1 MPSRSQPPEPGP
13 TVPGVGDAGP
23 AQTGLSGAGPT
34 DAGREA
40 ASPSAAAVARLL
52 RLRPRHGPRPTGGV
66 ERDALEIPRWALSIA
81 ILLTLL
87 LFLALLVL
95 FFLPSEAGAASTS
108 GSVNL
113 DKPTKDWYQ
122 GPVRYIITKPEIK
135 AYKALDSELDRQN
148 FIDWFWQRR
157 DIVPTTPENEFRDR
171 FEQRVYEAMR
181 MFNETTTPGWKTDM
195 GKVYILVGP
204 PDEMNRDTMA
214 KTHRGIITWVYRRP
228 PFPDLNPN
236 TVIAFARDPSGE
248 FVISTSPTLDSD
260 VARGLQFSRVKRTV
274 DDQILVEGRGDPAYL
289 AAGAPVTQSE
299 LETMLVVGRLQ
310 QLPPSEE
317 KLFQSF
323 VTAREFYGT
332 IPADSRLD
340 FYKAAD
346 GTTYTTI
353 TVGIRSSAVQY
364 RQRGNKEVPDVA
376 VFGKLVSKDQPDLIY
391 PLAGDTN
398 FAESPENPEAGPA
411 DLLVFQATGGFKPGK
426 YQIVLGVQDRVSK
439 KLAAYRKDFEV
450 PDLTAGGLTLSSLTL
465 AGSMEPTDYAATK
478 GKPFHLGKFRIVPRP
493 DGAFRKSDELNIYF
507 QVYNPGLD
515 QASGKPRLDVAY
527 VFRLRAAD
535 GSFQD
540 IGSYEVKGAAG
551 QVQGYAVPLDRWP
564 PGEYQVAVTVK
575 DLVSGASVSA
585 EAPFV
590 IRP

>member
-1 MPSRSQPPEPGP
+1 M
-13 TVPGVGDAGP
+13 
-23 AQTGLSGAGPT
+23 
-34 DAGREA
+34 
-40 ASPSAAAVARLL
+40 ARLL
-52 RLRPRHGPRPTGGV
+52 RLRPRRGPRPTGGV

-95 FFLPSEAGAASTS
+95 FFLPTAARAESKS
-108 GSVNL
+108 GSVNI

-122 GPVRYIITKPEIK
+122 GPVRYIITKPEVK
-135 AYKALDSELDRQN
+135 AFKALESDIDRQN

-157 DIVPTTPENEFRDR
+157 DVVPTTPENEFRDR
-171 FEQRVYEAMR
+171 FEQRVYESMR
-181 MFNETTTPGWKTDM
+181 MFNETTTPGWRTDM

-228 PFPDLNPN
+228 PFPDLDAN

-260 VARGLQFSRVKRTV
+260 VARGLQFARVKRTV
-274 DDQILVEGRGDPAYL
+274 DDQILVPGRGDPAYL
-289 AAGAPVTQSE
+289 AAGAPVTQGP
-299 LETMLVVGRLQ
+299 LETMLIVGRLQ
-310 QLPPSEE
+310 QLPPAEE

-323 VTAREFYGT
+323 VAAREFYGA

-364 RQRGNKEVPDVA
+364 RLRGNKEVPDVA
-376 VFGKLVSKDQPDLIY
+376 VFGKLVSKDEPDLVY
-391 PLAGDTN
+391 ALAGDSN
-398 FAESPENPEAGPA
+398 FAESPENPDAGPA

-426 YQIVLGVQDRVSK
+426 YQIVLGVQDRVST
-439 KLAAYRKDFEV
+439 KLAAYRKDVEI
-450 PDLTAGGLTLSSLTL
+450 PDLTAAALTLSSLTL

-478 GKPFHLGKFRIVPRP
+478 GKPFHVGKFRIVPRP

-515 QASGKPRLDVAY
+515 QATGKPRLDVAY
-527 VFRLRAAD
+527 VFRQRSPD
-535 GSFQD
+535 GSFQE
-540 IGSYEVKGAAG
+540 IGTYEVKNAGG
-551 QVQGYAVPLDRWP
+551 QVQGYAVPLERWP
-564 PGEYQVAVTVK
+564 AGEYQVAVTVK
-575 DLVSGASVSA
+575 DLAGGASASA

-590 IRP
+590 IRQ